1 NVLHIDP
8 ASVLGPHAL
17 ATVLAGMGG
26 QAAARL
32 AGLEHDQQIDW
43 PAAGALRLAI
53 LRDLYA
59 RGGAQAGQ
67 DELHAFRRAGGAA
80 LRDHARFEAIQAHR
94 LARGES
100 ADWHD
105 WPDGWRNP
113 GGAEVERFA
122 RDHPGETGFHEFL
135 QWQAA

>member
-1 NVLHIDP
+1 AALAISPVHAMFSADCARYSPYSPSSRLFLNVLHIDP

-59 RGGAQAGQ
+59 RFDAQAAQ
-67 DELHAFRRAGGAA
+67 DEFHAFRRAGGAA
-80 LRDHARFEAIQAHR
+80 LRDHARFEAIQ
-94 LARGES
+94 
-100 ADWHD
+100 
-105 WPDGWRNP
+105 
-113 GGAEVERFA
+113 
-122 RDHPGETGFHEFL
+122 
-135 QWQAA
+135 